1 MASYD
6 VYRYVSLFYFRYF
19 SNSEPFLLS
28 RAMVCNN
35 LTHKDNLDLN
45 QCCTLDLLSREFY
58 AYVDP
63 L

>member
-1 MASYD
+1 VMFTVTL
-6 VYRYVSLFYFRYF
+6 VYFISAIFQTL
-19 SNSEPFLLS
+19 NLFLLS

-45 QCCTLDLLSREFY
+45 EWCTLDLLSREFY